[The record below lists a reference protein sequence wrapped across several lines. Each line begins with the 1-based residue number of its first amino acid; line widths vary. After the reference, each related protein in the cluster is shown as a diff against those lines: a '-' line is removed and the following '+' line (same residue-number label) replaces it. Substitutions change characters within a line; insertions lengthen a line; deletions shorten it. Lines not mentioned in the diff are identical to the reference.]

1 LTFDHG
7 FGDLCVTHITGAFMR
22 HRFPIIALL
31 TAASLLLGASAHA
44 ADGEDEVTLKN
55 GGTIRG
61 TVVSS
66 EPGASVKIIELG
78 AKEVRVIPWAEVSD
92 VERGKF
98 APKSAPQPGPAGPGY
113 GAAPPPT
120 PIPAPEPTLGAPGVV
135 RLHVE
140 SPTPVR
146 VVAEGATTYGAVRGY
161 GFAIQEIRH
170 VCASPCDKVID
181 GSDGRRFSL
190 SPEDMPPPDPF
201 TFTQMTGDVTLRV
214 EPGSYGRRTGG
225 SWLTVLGGTAV
236 LLGGSFL
243 LVDAVVSS
251 STDSL
256 SGEAQDEGGGGF
268 TTVGV
273 ASLIGGGAALVGG
286 IVLLATSGT
295 SVTLEQRDGKA
306 AGKGGKVAEVKP
318 RYWLGEF

>member
-1 LTFDHG
+1 
-7 FGDLCVTHITGAFMR
+7 MR
-22 HRFPIIALL
+22 HRFSIVAALIV
-31 TAASLLLGASAHA
+31 ASLSLGASAR
-44 ADGEDEVTLKN
+44 ADDGQDEVTLKS

-78 AKEVRVIPWAEVSD
+78 DKEVRVIPWSQVSD

-98 APKSAPQPGPAGPGY
+98 APKSATQPGSAGPGY
-113 GAAPPPT
+113 GAAPPPQ
-120 PIPAPEPTLGAPGVV
+120 PLPAPAPTLGAPGVV

-140 SPTPVR
+140 SPKPVR
-146 VVAEGATTYGAVRGY
+146 VIEERSTTVGAYGGY
-161 GFAIQEIRH
+161 GFAVKQFRP

-201 TFTQMTGDVTLRV
+201 TVSQMTGDVTLHV
-214 EPGSYGRRTGG
+214 APGSYGRHSAGF
-225 SWLTVLGGTAV
+225 WLTILGTTAAVLGGT
-236 LLGGSFL
+236 FL
-243 LVDAVVSS
+243 LVDATSPS
-251 STDSL
+251 YEYDDA
-256 SGEAQDEGGGGF
+256 GNEIPDEGGVSTPGLV
-268 TTVGV
+268 T
-273 ASLIGGGAALVGG
+273 LIGGGVALVGG

-295 SVTLEQRDGKA
+295 SVTLEQRDGKPPAKA
-306 AGKGGKVAEVKP
+306 AQVKP

>member
-1 LTFDHG
+1 
-7 FGDLCVTHITGAFMR
+7 MR
-22 HRFPIIALL
+22 NRFSIIATL
-31 TAASLLLGASAHA
+31 TAVSLLVCASARA
-44 ADGEDEVTLKN
+44 DDGEDEVTLKN

-66 EPGASVKIIELG
+66 EPGVSVKIIELG
-78 AKEVRVIPWAEVSD
+78 EKQVRVIPWAQVSD

-98 APKSAPQPGPAGPGY
+98 APRSDTQPGPAGPGY
-113 GAAPPPT
+113 GGAPPPQ
-120 PIPAPEPTLGAPGVV
+120 PIPAPEPALGKPGVV

-140 SPTPVR
+140 SPKPVR
-146 VVAEGATTYGAVRGY
+146 VVEEGSTTYGAVGRY
-161 GFAIQEIRH
+161 GFAIQEVRH

-201 TFTQMTGDVTLRV
+201 TFTQMTGDVTLQV

-225 SWLTVLGGTAV
+225 FWLTTLGGAAV
-236 LLGGSFL
+236 LLGGTFL
-243 LVDAVVSS
+243 LVDAAVSS
-251 STDSL
+251 DAI
-256 SGEAQDEGGGGF
+256 SGDPLDEGGGGQDKD
-268 TTVGV
+268 TGGMGTVGLV
-273 ASLIGGGAALVGG
+273 SLIGGGAALVGG

-295 SVTLEQRDGKA
+295 SVTLEQRDAKA
-306 AGKGGKVAEVKP
+306 AGKVAEVKP